1 MLKES
6 LLTPSISSVY
16 QENNERPKEM
26 AVTVIQR
33 WWRGRPF
40 ASSIKEYGRFNI
52 TLRRLQRLPVE
63 AVMELI
69 QSKSL
74 IFVTSKLL
82 HRIRRCPISSNSL
95 NRYKNLAKQFLT
107 AYLMVAH
114 SQEVL
119 TTQTKQEE
127 ELVVSGLLM
136 IQSFETWLRKY
147 FNPDGN
153 LFLETFIENLKAFYD
168 IFEVWKQ
175 KDNEKIIASMMSHY
189 LEMDRLWITVKDHP
203 AAAAQYEPQLSN
215 NRKEL
220 EHQIFKVGGREAL
233 TRLFQ
238 ERQKA
243 REEQGAEEPS
253 PIDDPRNPTSE
264 SAASTFVEL
273 NDDGSESS
281 DIESETNFKR
291 VQLARIDRQISN
303 ILIGFT
309 SEEILTNEQLAH
321 ELLLDPEFE
330 LTIAKGTE
338 LEERVREM
346 ATKAFFDTAREE
358 FSQGRYTVWLPQL
371 LVDVKNRLL
380 ELVSRQSPIYNE
392 IQDVVDIELIT
403 QQVKSGSYDVPKL
416 MKFITQTMLHLCAP
430 VRDQAIREIQEM
442 TDLATV
448 FQRLIEIL
456 QDMRLDLANYRL
468 HLLRPVIQEYGIEY
482 EREKFDVTL
491 KAKMVT
497 LERTNTWLRE
507 AVKSLKNKQQQT
519 NQRVNSRFEL
529 VYYEALVST
538 VFSMTVVHHE
548 NCPETLMLD
557 VDRLYEYQNESQ
569 AVTIVAALLMLS
581 KNIVPEFRRNE
592 ALATELKDRLFVLL
606 KDPGTVLDNLTVQ
619 LIASLTEASPN
630 DSLTPENQEFIRN
643 MVDKTLSSKDPV
655 YALLSR
661 RISEVLFLHLSTGR
675 FPPPEKLVSYGI
687 EGVSAQLQSLSKKLV
702 MLAKHNRE
710 VYAHHYNELIR
721 ESLREEAE

>member
-6 LLTPSISSVY
+6 LLTPPISTVY
-16 QENNERPKEM
+16 QENAQRPKEE

-33 WWRGRPF
+33 WWRGRAF
-40 ASSIKEYGRFNI
+40 ASFIREYNRFNI

-63 AVMELI
+63 TVMELI

-82 HRIRRCPISSNSL
+82 HRIRRCPISANSL

-119 TTQTKQEE
+119 TGQNKQEE
-127 ELVVSGLLM
+127 ELVLTGLAM
-136 IQSFETWLRKY
+136 IQSFETWSRKY
-147 FNPDGN
+147 FNSDGN
-153 LFLETFIENLKAFYD
+153 LFLQTFIENLKTYYE

-175 KDNEKIIASMMSHY
+175 KDNEKIITSMISHY
-189 LEMDRLWITVKDHP
+189 LELDNLWVTVKSHP
-203 AAAAQYEPQLSN
+203 SAVSQYEPQLSE

-220 EHQIFKVGGREAL
+220 EQQIFKVGGREAL
-233 TRLFQ
+233 TKLFQ

-243 REEQGAEEPS
+243 RDAQVGESSSPEDSQSSPPDSIPASFAEYS
-253 PIDDPRNPTSE
+253 HDD
-264 SAASTFVEL
+264 
-273 NDDGSESS
+273 SESS
-281 DIESETNFKR
+281 DIESETNFKKL
-291 VQLARIDRQISN
+291 QLARIDRQITN

-309 SEEILTNEQLAH
+309 SEEMLTNEQLAH
-321 ELLLDPEFE
+321 ELLLDPDFE
-330 LTIAKGTE
+330 LAIAKGTE

-358 FSQGRYTVWLPQL
+358 FSQGKYTVWLPQL
-371 LVDVKNRLL
+371 LVDIKNRLL
-380 ELVSRQSPIYNE
+380 ELVSRLSPIYTE

-403 QQVKSGSYDVPKL
+403 QQIKSGSYDVSKL
-416 MKFITQTMLHLCAP
+416 MRFITQTMLHLCAP
-430 VRDQAIREIQEM
+430 VRDQAIRNIQEM

-491 KAKMVT
+491 RAKMVT
-497 LERTNTWLRE
+497 LERTNKWLRE
-507 AVKSLKNKQQQT
+507 SVKTLRNKQQQSNPST
-519 NQRVNSRFEL
+519 NIRFEY
-529 VYYEALVST
+529 VYYDALIST

-548 NCPETLMLD
+548 NCPETLLLD

-569 AVTIVAALLMLS
+569 AITIVAALLMLS
-581 KNIVPEFRRNE
+581 KNIVPEFRRNQ
-592 ALATELKDRLFVLL
+592 ALVTELKDRLFVLL
-606 KDPGTVLDNLTVQ
+606 KDPGTILDNLTVQ
-619 LIASLTEASPN
+619 LIASLSQASPSK
-630 DSLTPENQEFIRN
+630 SLTRENQEFIRN

-661 RISEVLFLHLSTGR
+661 RISEVLFQHLSTGR
-675 FPPPEKLVSYGI
+675 FPQPEDLISYGI
-687 EGVSAQLQSLSKKLV
+687 EGVSVQLQSLSNKLV
-702 MLAKHNRE
+702 MLANHNRE
-710 VYAHHYNELIR
+710 VYAHHYNDLIR
-721 ESLREEAE
+721 ECVREGV